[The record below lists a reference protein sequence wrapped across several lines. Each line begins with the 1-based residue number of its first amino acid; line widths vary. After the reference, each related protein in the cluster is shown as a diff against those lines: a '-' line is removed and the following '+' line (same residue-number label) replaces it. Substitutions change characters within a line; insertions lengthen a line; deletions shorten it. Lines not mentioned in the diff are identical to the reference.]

1 MIPRPVQTGPQG
13 GDKQPERRLTAK
25 VPMRAAVCEENPEKE
40 GNPTAKVTLMT
51 TGIQG
56 AHSRS

>member
-1 MIPRPVQTGPQG
+1 MILRPEQTGPQG
-13 GDKQPERRLTAK
+13 GDKQAERRLTAK
-25 VPMRAAVCEENPEKE
+25 VPLRATVREENPEKE

-56 AHSRS
+56 AGSRS